1 MAAPVGNQ
9 NASKKTRM
17 LGEAL
22 KRILVQNPEEAEA
35 VARKTLEAAKA
46 GEAWAQALIYER
58 VDGRLPQPVVGDEDE
73 PPILLRG
80 LIELVRPGS

>member
-1 MAAPVGNQ
+1 MAAPIGNQ

-58 VDGRLPQPVVGDEDE
+58 VDGRLPQPVIGDDEE
-73 PPILLRG
+73 PPILMKG